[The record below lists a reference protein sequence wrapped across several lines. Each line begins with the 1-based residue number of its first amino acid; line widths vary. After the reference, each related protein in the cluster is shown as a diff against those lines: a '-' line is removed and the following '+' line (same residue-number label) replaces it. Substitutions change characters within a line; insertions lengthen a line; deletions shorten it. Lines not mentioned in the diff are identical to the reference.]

1 MTNDKF
7 SETDNDRFL
16 AQLMANLPLEKAPEG
31 FTSGIMQ
38 QIQSGIEPLA
48 DTPEYRRQMLWGYL
62 SVLAT
67 LVIVVIMLFAQWP
80 FLKIN
85 LFSDTDQLRNLL
97 NASLGILEGFNSIV
111 SYLKDSSTMIIIFLS
126 VGLLLLF
133 ERLIRNGFQQKRTF
147 LF

>member
-38 QIQSGIEPLA
+38 QIQSGVEPLT

-62 SVLAT
+62 SLFAA

-80 FLKIN
+80 FVKIN

-97 NASLGILEGFNSIV
+97 NASLGILEGFNSIIA
-111 SYLKDSSTMIIIFLS
+111 YLKDSSTMIIIFLS

-133 ERLIRNGFQQKRTF
+133 ERLIRNGFQQKRSF